1 MEGRAATSNTTLTGC
16 PDVAVGFGAHLE
28 VGTHI
33 GYGTHIGSEA
43 DIGQPSGIRTG
54 AVRRGRPEDR
64 SEQFGRGRIRADAD
78 RGHHHRDHHSFR
90 ANLRH
95 RRTATATSTA
105 APADQGSSAAGGAV
119 RLPESGPGIDE
130 PGVLLIAVPDATG
143 SFEVTERLRLARP
156 TATLTVAPLDVSR
169 AGAIFRDADV
179 TATDVQVSAGD
190 QPVVVPSTVERA
202 LTLAVAGDRFTLRYR
217 LDGVT
222 VRSRPSTAAR
232 ALAAIGPLSSRL
244 PAELPV
250 VVIVSGPT
258 VLGINCPLR
267 PLAAQSCGI
276 GGAPRWTLAAPLRA
290 NAALA
295 MVQFDLPVD

>member
-1 MEGRAATSNTTLTGC
+1 MVILIVDIVLFFGTGRSDSDSAADASRAAVAPDDTWTVDRRTAASSSGVDVSERTQIAATTATAITTATATTTPSAPTSATG
-16 PDVAVGFGAHLE
+16 
-28 VGTHI
+28 
-33 GYGTHIGSEA
+33 
-43 DIGQPSGIRTG
+43 
-54 AVRRGRPEDR
+54 
-64 SEQFGRGRIRADAD
+64 
-78 RGHHHRDHHSFR
+78 
-90 ANLRH
+90 
-95 RRTATATSTA
+95 TATATSTA

-276 GGAPRWTLAAPLRA
+276 GGAPRWTLRTARA